1 MTPLQLSLHVEAII
15 NEVDDTIR
23 KMQKANMRDVRN
35 HGYLRSFA
43 DNLLD
48 QLNNHLAE
56 VEIENDIAVETSIR
70 NWECKRE
77 EKDV

>member
-1 MTPLQLSLHVEAII
+1 MTPLQLSLHVESII

-23 KMQKANMRDVRN
+23 KMQKANMQDVRN

-56 VEIENDIAVETSIR
+56 IEIENDIEVETSIR

-77 EKDV
+77 EM